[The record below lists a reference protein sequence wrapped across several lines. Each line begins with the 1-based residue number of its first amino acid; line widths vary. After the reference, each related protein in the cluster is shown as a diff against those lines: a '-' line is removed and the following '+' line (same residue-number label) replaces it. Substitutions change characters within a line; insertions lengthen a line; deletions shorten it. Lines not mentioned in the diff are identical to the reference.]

1 MYSILL
7 IKRTRLYSRSTNKTG
22 VFNKHL
28 FIFIFFI
35 LSIFFYFRQLPTLTL
50 INTHTPTQSSS
61 SMPIGRFAPSPT
73 GELHL
78 GSLTTALASFC
89 HIKSLGGKWLLRIE
103 DTDTTRCDNQFT
115 EQILIDLEVLGL
127 YWDDDVIYQSERL
140 DIYNDYLS
148 TVLHPLTYG
157 CQCSRKSLAQ
167 YWKQKSGQQQ
177 GIAQEKNQYDNTINS
192 TEPKSMSKS
201 VSDALIRNQ
210 RYPRC
215 CVDANLSRQ
224 QHKLRIQLPDYTI
237 GFIDG
242 IQGMQWSNPQQTLG
256 DMVVRRQDGMIN
268 YILAASIDDGLQ
280 QVSHIMRGL
289 DILPL
294 TTAQI
299 SIMHAANLTAI
310 DHWYH
315 LPLICHSDGQKLS
328 KQNLAQPI
336 DTRYPSKLI
345 ANALQ
350 LLQQAPIDMD
360 TPARMLEQAIAQ
372 WDNTP
377 LQGKSHLNLSNC

>member
-1 MYSILL
+1 MTTL
-7 IKRTRLYSRSTNKTG
+7 N
-22 VFNKHL
+22 NPNNA
-28 FIFIFFI
+28 
-35 LSIFFYFRQLPTLTL
+35 PTS
-50 INTHTPTQSSS
+50 PSQAR
-61 SMPIGRFAPSPT
+61 PIGRFAPSPT

-103 DTDTTRCDNQFT
+103 DTDTMRCDDQFS
-115 EQILIDLEVLGL
+115 EQILIDLEMLGL
-127 YWDDDVIYQSERL
+127 HWDDDVVYQSERI

-148 TVLHPLTYG
+148 TVLYPLTYG

-167 YWKQKSGQQQ
+167 YWEQQDEQQQ
-177 GIAQEKNQYDNTINS
+177 AAKPTRLPNNKLETITANTHPHIINQVPN
-192 TEPKSMSKS
+192 
-201 VSDALIRNQ
+201 RR

-215 CVDANLSRQ
+215 CIAANLDRQ
-224 QHKLRIQLPDYTI
+224 QHKLRIQLPDYRM

-242 IQGMQWSNPQQTLG
+242 IQGLQWCNAQKTLG

-280 QVSHIMRGL
+280 QVTHIMRGL

-294 TTAQI
+294 TTAQM
-299 SIMHAANLTAI
+299 SIMRAANLPAI
-310 DHWYH
+310 DYWYH
-315 LPLICHSDGQKLS
+315 LPLICNPGGQKLS

-336 DTRYPSKLI
+336 DTRQPSELLAK
-345 ANALQ
+345 ALQ
-350 LLQQAPIDMD
+350 LLQQLPVDRD
-360 TPARMLEQAIAQ
+360 TPARMLQQAIAQ

-377 LQGKSHLNLSNC
+377 LQGRSYLNMPNL

>member
-1 MYSILL
+1 M
-7 IKRTRLYSRSTNKTG
+7 
-22 VFNKHL
+22 
-28 FIFIFFI
+28 
-35 LSIFFYFRQLPTLTL
+35 TL
-50 INTHTPTQSSS
+50 INTAPDTLTQSPPAQ
-61 SMPIGRFAPSPT
+61 PIGRFAPSPT

-78 GSLTTALASFC
+78 GSLTTALASYC

-103 DTDTTRCDNQFT
+103 DTDTARCDNQFS
-115 EQILIDLEVLGL
+115 EQILMDLEVLGL
-127 YWDDDVIYQSERL
+127 HWDGDVIYQSERL

-148 TVLHPLTYG
+148 SVRHPLLYG

-167 YWKQKSGQQQ
+167 YWQQKAREQRSSEQ
-177 GIAQEKNQYDNTINS
+177 KNPPPNNTV
-192 TEPKSMSKS
+192 PKS
-201 VSDALIRNQ
+201 VTDALIRNQ

-215 CVDANLSRQ
+215 CINANLDQQ
-224 QHKLRIQLPDYTI
+224 QHKLRIQLPDNMI
-237 GFIDG
+237 GFMDG

-280 QVSHIMRGL
+280 QVTHIMRGL

-299 SIMHAANLTAI
+299 SIMQTASLTAI

-315 LPLICHSDGQKLS
+315 LPLICHADGQKLS

-336 DTRYPSKLI
+336 DTRKPSTLI
-345 ANALQ
+345 TNALQ
-350 LLQQAPIDMD
+350 LLQQPSVDND
-360 TPARMLEQAIAQ
+360 TPVRMLEQAVTQ

-377 LQGKSHLNLSNC
+377 LQSQTHLNIPTL